1 MVHMRGA
8 LEIPGLL
15 LLAAVMGGACYT
27 MLFGPA
33 PPAVLFPA
41 ATSYGLWYVLQSL
54 STEAALQQQFGAAML
69 AGVFGG
75 VVLKA
80 IGPGKSGA
88 KKAK

>member
-1 MVHMRGA
+1 MLYLRGETYVHG
-8 LEIPGLL
+8 IL

-27 MLFGPA
+27 MLFGTA

-41 ATSYGLWYVLQSL
+41 ATSYGLWYLLQAH
-54 STEAALQQQFGAAML
+54 STDAALQQQFGATLL
-69 AGVFGG
+69 AGVVGG